1 MPQYTLNRD
10 FVLRNTKG
18 VISFTKGEP
27 TNVPSYMVMDAVA
40 IGAEA
45 VGAETPSLV
54 PKDNVVPEAPQGD
67 ERQSQILT
75 AISLLVEKN
84 DASDFTGSGSPSVK
98 AVEGV
103 LGFDI
108 DRSELVEA
116 WKKFNADKA

>member
-1 MPQYTLNRD
+1 MPQYVLNRD
-10 FVLRNTKG
+10 YTLRNTKG
-18 VISFTKGEP
+18 VITFTKGQP
-27 TNVPSYMVMDAVA
+27 TNVPPFMEMDAVG

-45 VGAETPSLV
+45 VEKATPSLV
-54 PKDNVVPEAPQGD
+54 PPEDKVVVNPEGE
-67 ERQSQILT
+67 ERQAQILT